1 MNDDD
6 NPFRGGCE
14 TVEDRLRL
22 VRTACIETLERILR
36 RSNLQGSVRAAAEK
50 RLRRLR
56 NGPG

>member
-1 MNDDD
+1 MIDDD

-14 TVEDRLRL
+14 TAEDRLRL
-22 VRTACIETLERILR
+22 VRTASIETLERILR
-36 RSNLQGSVRAAAEK
+36 RTNVQASVRAAAEK